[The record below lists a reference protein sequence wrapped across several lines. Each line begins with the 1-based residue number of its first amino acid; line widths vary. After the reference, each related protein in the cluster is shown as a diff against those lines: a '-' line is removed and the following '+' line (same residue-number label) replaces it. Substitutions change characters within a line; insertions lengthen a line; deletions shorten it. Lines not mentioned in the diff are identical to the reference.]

1 MTESE
6 LKNTWKK
13 QITPLVI
20 WIVLLI
26 VSVLFNRL
34 GSKKPIPQTVS
45 LFASVYS
52 LTLTFFYSVK
62 IIKFR
67 KKLKQLNEN

>member
-1 MTESE
+1 MTENE
-6 LKNTWKK
+6 LRTTWKK
-13 QITPLVI
+13 TIIPFIV
-20 WIVLLI
+20 WIVVLI

-34 GSKKPIPQTVS
+34 GSKRPTPQTVS

-52 LTLTFFYSVK
+52 LTFTIFYAIK

-67 KKLKQLNEN
+67 KNLEQLNEN